1 MSVEFQTVAVF
12 GKRDSTDFAPLK
24 QLRDFLIRHGRNV
37 ILEKRAAEALGLDCG
52 RTLEEIGTQADLFII
67 YGGDGTFLGISRRMA
82 KYEVPFIGINAG
94 RLGFITD
101 IPSERMENELSEILN
116 GHYYTDSR
124 TLLECIQMRGD
135 KEVYRNVALN
145 EVVISRGVSGGMVEC
160 SVIDRKSVV

>member
-82 KYEVPFIGINAG
+82 KYEVPLSALMPADSDSLRIF
-94 RLGFITD
+94 L
-101 IPSERMENELSEILN
+101 PSAWKTS
-116 GHYYTDSR
+116 SR
-124 TLLECIQMRGD
+124 
-135 KEVYRNVALN
+135 KF
-145 EVVISRGVSGGMVEC
+145 
-160 SVIDRKSVV
+160 